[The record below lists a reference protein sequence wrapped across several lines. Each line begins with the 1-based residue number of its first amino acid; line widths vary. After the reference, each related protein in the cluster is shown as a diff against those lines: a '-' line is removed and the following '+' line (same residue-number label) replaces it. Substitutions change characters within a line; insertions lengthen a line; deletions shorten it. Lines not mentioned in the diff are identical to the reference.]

1 MEGET
6 HRMPVR
12 DGYCPEEP
20 NTGFL
25 QWMAPMEIHK
35 HEKLCVIFLMLSN
48 VSVSEEVFTMKIAFT
63 NTDLHNVMHIPG
75 IVAFSREFSKHNK
88 Q

>member
-1 MEGET
+1 
-6 HRMPVR
+6 
-12 DGYCPEEP
+12 
-20 NTGFL
+20 
-25 QWMAPMEIHK
+25 
-35 HEKLCVIFLMLSN
+35 MLSN

-63 NTDLHNVMHIPG
+63 DTDYNVMHIPR